1 MHRPIHPPSGRRLTG
16 VRKMTTQTKTTSVAQ
31 LSAAGIVAIIG
42 IVVIAVTGHVQAATL
57 HDAAHDVRHATGF
70 PCH

>member
-1 MHRPIHPPSGRRLTG
+1 MNAFLTSKATAALAP
-16 VRKMTTQTKTTSVAQ
+16 VLTMTALGLTVLFLAGHAQ
-31 LSAAGIVAIIG
+31 S
-42 IVVIAVTGHVQAATL
+42 ATL

>member
-1 MHRPIHPPSGRRLTG
+1 MT
-16 VRKMTTQTKTTSVAQ
+16 MTTTITRASDRSQALLAVLFVATFG
-31 LSAAGIVAIIG
+31 AGLLFVA
-42 IVVIAVTGHVQAATL
+42 GHLQAATL

>member
-1 MHRPIHPPSGRRLTG
+1 MVKNSVGGTVRRAD
-16 VRKMTTQTKTTSVAQ
+16 MTTMTLTKTATSTVAQ
-31 LSAAGIVAIIG
+31 VLLVAALGLGLLFVA
-42 IVVIAVTGHVQAATL
+42 GHAQSATL

>member
-1 MHRPIHPPSGRRLTG
+1 MN
-16 VRKMTTQTKTTSVAQ
+16 TQTQTSSTAATSPLVAALFVAALGAALLFVAGHAQ
-31 LSAAGIVAIIG
+31 SAA
-42 IVVIAVTGHVQAATL
+42 L